1 MDIRDDANPQ
11 HRTPLDWTAIR
22 ARLENERGPRY
33 WRSLEQLADEPA
45 FAEFVETEFPSVAPQ
60 MDRRR
65 FLQVMGASLAM
76 AGLAG
81 CGKPEK
87 GVPYVRQPE
96 KLIPGEAQW
105 YASSVAF
112 AGYAQPVLGRTHVG
126 RPTKLEGNPQHPI
139 DLPLRRP
146 AGLSGAA

>member
-1 MDIRDDANPQ
+1 MDIRDDANSQ

-96 KLIPGEAQW
+96 N
-105 YASSVAF
+105 SSPARRS
-112 AGYAQPVLGRTHVG
+112 GMPVR
-126 RPTKLEGNPQHPI
+126 
-139 DLPLRRP
+139 
-146 AGLSGAA
+146 